1 MTVSVWQADGAQP
14 RREVDFLVIG
24 GGLAGAS
31 AAYFAAQA
39 GRAVTLIEMRSP
51 GLGASSRNAGFMLT
65 GLDAYYHQAIARYGR
80 AAARELWALS
90 QRTHAHWHTFIRA
103 AGVPFA
109 AIGSMLLAESA
120 EEAADLRAAAAA
132 MQADGIE
139 CVFHERDPLGRGYHA
154 AIEQPFDGVVQPY
167 LLVQAIIAAGGA
179 EIISDDEVYRVEQTA
194 PDCVTV
200 TSRQAVYHARQ
211 VMICTN
217 AWSASVHPWF
227 ADKVIPT
234 RAQCLVTEPLPA
246 PVLTT
251 CGYSDYGYMYYR
263 MTFDNRLLIGGGRKD
278 HRQAEAGTTEDRTT
292 EGVQGVLD
300 RYLRERFPEVSA
312 PVERRWAGIM
322 GFSADGVPLAGT
334 IPGLPRVGFA
344 VGFTGHG
351 LSFGAGVA
359 ERAVDHLLT
368 GAPLG
373 VIDAARLG

>member
-1 MTVSVWQADGAQP
+1 MTVSVWQADGTQP

-31 AAYFAAQA
+31 AAYFAGYA
-39 GRAVTLIEMRSP
+39 GRTVTLIEMRSP

-65 GLDAYYHQAIARYGR
+65 GLDAYYHQAIARYGH

-90 QRTHAHWHTFIRA
+90 QRTHAHWHSFIK
-103 AGVPFA
+103 AGDVPFA
-109 AIGSMLLAESA
+109 PIGSMLLAESA
-120 EEAADLRAAAAA
+120 DEAADLRAAADA

-139 CVFHERDPLGRGYHA
+139 CLFHDRDPLDRGFHA

-167 LLVQAIIAAGGA
+167 LLVQAIIAASGA
-179 EIISDDEVYRVEQTA
+179 EIVTDDEVYHIAQTA
-194 PDCVTV
+194 PDCVQV
-200 TSRQAVYHARQ
+200 SSRRAIWHARY

-217 AWSASVHPWF
+217 AYSASVHPYF

-234 RAQCLVTEPLPA
+234 RAQCLVTAPLPT
-246 PVLTT
+246 PVLDT

-263 MTFDNRLLIGGGRKD
+263 MTFDNRLLIGGGRRD
-278 HRQAEAGTTEDRTT
+278 YRALEGNTTDDRTT
-292 EGVQGVLD
+292 AEVQGALD
-300 RYLRERFPEVSA
+300 RYLRDRFPDVTA

-322 GFSADGVPLAGT
+322 GFSADGAPLAGT
-334 IPGLPRVGFA
+334 IPGMPRVGFA

-373 VIDAARLG
+373 AIDAARLG